1 MFPIFSTRVYI
12 EKPQRVRYA
21 KAYTNAVKNLVW
33 TSASAKKQQILNGK
47 IFPLD
52 IRVLLIDEREFTHI
66 CYVCQE
72 VSRVFFRE
80 NSKLT

>member
-1 MFPIFSTRVYI
+1 LQSIRPTGKTK
-12 EKPQRVRYA
+12 EKPLRVRYA

-33 TSASAKKQQILNGK
+33 TSASAKKQQILNRK

-66 CYVCQE
+66 CNICQE
-72 VSRVFFRE
+72 VSQIFFE
-80 NSKLT
+80 